1 MGGADAGLSLACT
14 RASGAAPAE
23 RCNDGLNTG
32 RAGPPRSLSDA
43 TPRCLID
50 QRRTEAPQPRGP
62 RTTTAARALPP
73 PGGGRPTRGS
83 ACERPGATSAR
94 CSDGL
99 NTGRA
104 GPPRSLSDVPKDSLG
119 RPLACGPAPV
129 RVDTDV
135 PPPATRPGQGFPS
148 AKSAGP
154 GESPDT
160 LDCPRSS
167 SVRVP
172 VAATGHRSLPN
183 QRAEQLAPDKKP
195 PGGTTSSGG
204 GGRWG
209 KAAKGSRQPRPSPI
223 RLPATATG
231 QKKKNHNVLCA
242 PSSRAQG
249 LRSERKGTEVC
260 ADHLAPHST
269 VHTSPSN
276 ESPSGHHRLP
286 RVRHHTHRQGK
297 KKNRKKRRRRRRR
310 RLAGP
315 SSGSRGPGWEAA
327 KGSRQPRPS
336 ASGCRPP
343 RPAKKEKKDVLCP
356 HRGLTALRPE
366 RKSTEACRPPRAPQ
380 HRAHLS
386 LPTRAR
392 PVSQGQA
399 GHHRLPPLRQPH
411 IYRRNNGKNEKK

>member
-1 MGGADAGLSLACT
+1 MAPYDGEEHGRAGPPGALSDATQRASSISKRGEEERSRGPTATGPGTATAARALPPPGGGRGRRGAFSACT

-50 QRRTEAPQPRGP
+50 QRRTEAPRPRGP

-83 ACERPGATSAR
+83 ACERPRATSAR

-135 PPPATRPGQGFPS
+135 PPPATRPGRGFPS

-183 QRAEQLAPDKKP
+183 QRRAACPRQKKRQAEQPQA
-195 PGGTTSSGG
+195 GG
-204 GGRWG
+204 GGPVG
-209 KAAKGSRQPRPSPI
+209 KSR
-223 RLPATATG
+223 
-231 QKKKNHNVLCA
+231 
-242 PSSRAQG
+242 
-249 LRSERKGTEVC
+249 
-260 ADHLAPHST
+260 
-269 VHTSPSN
+269 
-276 ESPSGHHRLP
+276 
-286 RVRHHTHRQGK
+286 
-297 KKNRKKRRRRRRR
+297 
-310 RLAGP
+310 
-315 SSGSRGPGWEAA
+315 
-327 KGSRQPRPS
+327 
-336 ASGCRPP
+336 
-343 RPAKKEKKDVLCP
+343 
-356 HRGLTALRPE
+356 
-366 RKSTEACRPPRAPQ
+366 
-380 HRAHLS
+380 
-386 LPTRAR
+386 
-392 PVSQGQA
+392 
-399 GHHRLPPLRQPH
+399 
-411 IYRRNNGKNEKK
+411 